1 MGRLN
6 AGNGFDIKDDEVVG
20 HGLMD
25 LLFGLWDMKRFMS
38 SFFVVGLVKLDNCF
52 FFVVSVWVK

>member
-1 MGRLN
+1 MGGLN

-38 SFFVVGLVKLDNCF
+38 SFFCGGFGKA
-52 FFVVSVWVK
+52 